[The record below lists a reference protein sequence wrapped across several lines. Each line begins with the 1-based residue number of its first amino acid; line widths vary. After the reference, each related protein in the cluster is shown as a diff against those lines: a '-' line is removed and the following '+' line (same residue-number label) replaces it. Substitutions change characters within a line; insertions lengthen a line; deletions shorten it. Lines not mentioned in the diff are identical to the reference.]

1 MSLSSEKKL
10 ELVTNRA
17 MSVLRDLGFGA
28 HEASV
33 IIALNQAASATVS
46 DLNTATG
53 IHHANLYAVLDGL
66 IARGFVVSHEGR
78 PKVYQFAPLKHLED
92 YLHTKVDQLLEDLSH
107 LQEERTSEGAM
118 PALIYTVRGRSE
130 VMSKMLGMLSKAN
143 ERILLSCPNLS
154 FLGEDGIDALKNA
167 VDRKVTVR
175 AILGTPY
182 ENDDLKLEQR
192 IKEEALAIN
201 LVVDGEEALIS
212 MPDFSVCG
220 WADNT
225 LIALQFEG
233 FLEQTWNL
241 TRTI

>member
-10 ELVTNRA
+10 DMVTNRA
-17 MSVLRDLGFGA
+17 MNVLRDLGFGA

-33 IIALNQAASATVS
+33 IIALNQLTSATVA
-46 DLNTATG
+46 DLHTSTG

-78 PKVYQFAPLKHLED
+78 PKVYQFAPLNHLED
-92 YLHTKVDQLLEDLSH
+92 SLHTKVDQLIEDLSH
-107 LQEERTSEGAM
+107 LQEERSTEGAI
-118 PALIYTVRGRSE
+118 PALIYTIRGRSE
-130 VMSKMLGMLSKAN
+130 VMSKMLGMINKAN
-143 ERILLSCPNLS
+143 ERILLVSPSLS
-154 FLGEDGIDALKNA
+154 ILGEEAIESLREAAKRGA
-167 VDRKVTVR
+167 VIR
-175 AILGTPY
+175 AILGAPS
-182 ENDDLKLEQR
+182 EIKGIKLKQR

-201 LVVDGEEALIS
+201 LVMDGVEALIS

-220 WADNT
+220 WADNA

-241 TRTI
+241 ARTI